1 MQRWNFKMEWRFLG
15 SISDARKSGCSG
27 VYLIVH
33 QGIFNRVVYVGVSCN
48 VGRRISEHYEGYLR
62 GNRTIYNAGH
72 NDDVYCLMSTYK
84 IRNHIK
90 YYQSLAKN
98 YEIWGSTTL
107 HFDSP
112 KNILAKNQTF
122 DATWE
127 SIAFEKYIP
136 QLVVWALPMA
146 NYSYSNATKIESV
159 IQSKLIKS
167 FDLRGFFNAKDLSI
181 LGKIEKPYLEK
192 IKYFILD
199 SPDVDAASKII
210 FNNLFSKEIDENF
223 SKEFHSQFESEVF
236 QREKET
242 LRKREIRNHKIS
254 LYENHSKPWTLKEME
269 KLRVMLVD
277 FDMSPTE
284 ISDYLGREPRSIS
297 KKIIENDK
305 ITNHKWRESVG
316 WL

>member
-1 MQRWNFKMEWRFLG
+1 MEWRFLG
-15 SISDARKSGCSG
+15 SLSDARRADCSG

-33 QGIFNRVVYVGVSCN
+33 QGLFNRVVYVGVSCN
-48 VGRRISEHYEGYLR
+48 VGRRINEHYEGYLR

-72 NDDVYCLMSTYK
+72 NDDVYRLMSTYK

-90 YYQSLAKN
+90 YYQSLARD

-107 HFDSP
+107 HFDTP

-146 NYSYSNATKIESV
+146 NYCYSNATKIESV

-167 FDLRGFFNAKDLSI
+167 FDLSGFFNAKYVSI
-181 LGKIEKPYLEK
+181 LGKIEKPYLK
-192 IKYFILD
+192 KVKCLIID
-199 SPDVDAASKII
+199 VPDVDSASKII
-210 FNNLFSKEIDENF
+210 FSNLYSKKIDENF
-223 SKEFHSQFESEVF
+223 CREFHSQFESEIS
-236 QREKET
+236 QREKGIQ
-242 LRKREIRNHKIS
+242 RRQEIRNHKIS
-254 LYENHSKPWTLKEME
+254 LHENYGKPWTLKEME

-284 ISDYLGREPRSIS
+284 ISDYLGRGPRSIS

>member
-1 MQRWNFKMEWRFLG
+1 MEWRFLG

-48 VGRRISEHYEGYLR
+48 VGRRINEHYEGYLR

-127 SIAFEKYIP
+127 SIVFEKYIP

-167 FDLRGFFNAKDLSI
+167 FDLRVFFNAKDLSI

-192 IKYFILD
+192 IKYFIID

-254 LYENHSKPWTLKEME
+254 LYENHGKPWTLKEME

>member
-1 MQRWNFKMEWRFLG
+1 MEWRFLG
-15 SISDARKSGCSG
+15 SISEARKSGCSG

-48 VGRRISEHYEGYLR
+48 VGRRINEHYEGYRR

-72 NDDVYCLMSTYK
+72 NDDVYSLMSTYK

-90 YYQSLAKN
+90 YYQSLAKE
-98 YEIWGSTTL
+98 YKIWGSTTL

-112 KNILAKNQTF
+112 KNILAKKQIF

-127 SIAFEKYIP
+127 SITFEKYIP

-146 NYSYSNATKIESV
+146 NYCYSNATKIESV

-167 FDLRGFFNAKDLSI
+167 FDLRGFFNVKELSI
-181 LGKIEKPYLEK
+181 LGKIENPHLEK
-192 IKYFILD
+192 IKYFIID
-199 SPDVDAASKII
+199 SPDVDAASKLI
-210 FNNLFSKEIDENF
+210 FSNLLSKKIDENF
-223 SKEFHSQFESEVF
+223 RKEFHSQFESIISP
-236 QREKET
+236 REKET
-242 LRKREIRNHKIS
+242 LRKRAIRENKVS
-254 LYENHSKPWTLKEME
+254 LYENHGKPWTLKEME

-305 ITNHKWRESVG
+305 VTNHKWRESVG

>member
-1 MQRWNFKMEWRFLG
+1 MEWRFLG

-48 VGRRISEHYEGYLR
+48 VGRRINEHFEGYLR

-72 NDDVYCLMSTYK
+72 NDDVYRLMSTYK

-146 NYSYSNATKIESV
+146 NYCYSNATKVESV
-159 IQSKLIKS
+159 IQSKFIKY
-167 FDLRGFFNAKDLSI
+167 FDLRGFFNAKHLSI

-192 IKYFILD
+192 IKYLIID
-199 SPDVDAASKII
+199 SPDVDAASKLI
-210 FNNLFSKEIDENF
+210 FDNLYAKKINGNF
-223 SKEFHSQFESEVF
+223 SKEFHSQFESEIF

-242 LRKREIRNHKIS
+242 KRKREIRNHKIS
-254 LYENHSKPWTLKEME
+254 LYENYGKPWTLKEME

-297 KKIIENDK
+297 NKISENDK

>member
-1 MQRWNFKMEWRFLG
+1 MEWRFLG
-15 SISDARKSGCSG
+15 SLSDARRAGCSG

-33 QGIFNRVVYVGVSCN
+33 QGLFNRVVYVGVSCN
-48 VGRRISEHYEGYLR
+48 VGRRINEHYEGYLR

-72 NDDVYCLMSTYK
+72 NDDVYRLMSTYK

-90 YYQSLAKN
+90 YYQSLARD

-107 HFDSP
+107 HFDTP

-146 NYSYSNATKIESV
+146 NYCYSNATKIESV

-167 FDLRGFFNAKDLSI
+167 FDLSGFFNAKYVSI
-181 LGKIEKPYLEK
+181 LGKIEKPYLK
-192 IKYFILD
+192 KVKCLIID
-199 SPDVDAASKII
+199 VPDVDSASKII
-210 FNNLFSKEIDENF
+210 FSNLYSKKFDENF
-223 SKEFHSQFESEVF
+223 CREFHSQFESEIS
-236 QREKET
+236 QREKGIQ
-242 LRKREIRNHKIS
+242 RRQEIRNHKIS
-254 LYENHSKPWTLKEME
+254 LHENYGKPWTLKEME

-284 ISDYLGREPRSIS
+284 ISDYLGRGPRSIS

>member
-1 MQRWNFKMEWRFLG
+1 MEWRFLG

-48 VGRRISEHYEGYLR
+48 VGRRINEHYEGYLR

-167 FDLRGFFNAKDLSI
+167 FYLRGFFNAKDLSI

-192 IKYFILD
+192 IKYFIID

-254 LYENHSKPWTLKEME
+254 LYENHGKPWTLKEME

>member
-1 MQRWNFKMEWRFLG
+1 MDFKMEWRFLG

-33 QGIFNRVVYVGVSCN
+33 QGLFNRVVYVGVSCN
-48 VGRRISEHYEGYLR
+48 VGRRIKEHYEGYLR

-72 NDDVYCLMSTYK
+72 NNDVYRFMSTYK
-84 IRNHIK
+84 IRNHTK
-90 YYQSLAKN
+90 YYQSLAKD
-98 YEIWGSTTL
+98 YKVWASTTL
-107 HFDSP
+107 CFDSP
-112 KNILAKNQTF
+112 NNILAKSQTF

-136 QLVVWALPMA
+136 QLIVWALPMA
-146 NYSYSNATKIESV
+146 NYCYSNATKIESA
-159 IQSKLIKS
+159 IQSKLIKY
-167 FDLRGFFNAKDLSI
+167 FDLRGFFNVKYLSI
-181 LGKIEKPYLEK
+181 LGKIEHPHLEK
-192 IKYFILD
+192 IKFFIIN
-199 SPDVDAASKII
+199 SPDVDLASQLI
-210 FNNLFSKEIDENF
+210 FSNLHTKEIDSNF
-223 SKEFHSQFESEVF
+223 SKEFLSQFESEIF

-242 LRKREIRNHKIS
+242 QSRLTIREDKIS
-254 LYENHSKPWTLKEME
+254 LYENHGKPWTLKEME

-297 KKIIENDK
+297 KKISENDK
-305 ITNHKWRESVG
+305 VSNHKWRESVR

>member
-1 MQRWNFKMEWRFLG
+1 MEWRFLG

-33 QGIFNRVVYVGVSCN
+33 QGGFNRVVYVGVSCN
-48 VGRRISEHYEGYLR
+48 VGRRIDEHYEGYLR

-72 NDDVYCLMSTYK
+72 NDDVYRFMSTYK

-90 YYQSLAKN
+90 YYQSLAKD

-136 QLVVWALPMA
+136 QLVVWALPIA
-146 NYSYSNATKIESV
+146 NYCYSNATKIESV

-167 FDLRGFFNAKDLSI
+167 FDLRGFFNVKNLSV
-181 LGKIEKPYLEK
+181 LGKIENPYLEN
-192 IKYFILD
+192 IKFFIID
-199 SPDVDAASKII
+199 SPDVDAASKLI
-210 FNNLFSKEIDENF
+210 FSNLCAKKIDENF
-223 SKEFHSQFESEVF
+223 NKEFYSQFESEIF

-242 LRKREIRNHKIS
+242 QTKRVIRNHKAS
-254 LYENHSKPWTLKEME
+254 LYKNHGKPWTLKEME

-277 FDMSPTE
+277 FDMSSTE

>member
-1 MQRWNFKMEWRFLG
+1 MEWRFLG

-48 VGRRISEHYEGYLR
+48 VGRRINEHYEGYLR

-107 HFDSP
+107 YFDSP

-127 SIAFEKYIP
+127 SIVFEKYIP

-167 FDLRGFFNAKDLSI
+167 FDLRVFFNAKDLSI

-192 IKYFILD
+192 IKYFIID

-236 QREKET
+236 QREKKT

-254 LYENHSKPWTLKEME
+254 LYENHGKPWTLKEME

>member
-1 MQRWNFKMEWRFLG
+1 MEWRFLG
-15 SISDARKSGCSG
+15 SLSDAGRAGCSG

-33 QGIFNRVVYVGVSCN
+33 QGLFNRVVYVGVSCN
-48 VGRRISEHYEGYLR
+48 VGRRINEHYEGYLR

-72 NDDVYCLMSTYK
+72 NDDVYRLMSTYK

-90 YYQSLAKN
+90 YYQSLARD

-107 HFDSP
+107 HFDTP

-146 NYSYSNATKIESV
+146 NYCYSNATKIESV

-167 FDLRGFFNAKDLSI
+167 FDLSGFFNAKYVSI
-181 LGKIEKPYLEK
+181 LGKIEKPYLK
-192 IKYFILD
+192 KVKCLIID
-199 SPDVDAASKII
+199 VPDVDSASKII
-210 FNNLFSKEIDENF
+210 FSNLYSKKIDENF
-223 SKEFHSQFESEVF
+223 CREFHSQFESEIS
-236 QREKET
+236 QREKGIQ
-242 LRKREIRNHKIS
+242 RRQEIRNHKIS
-254 LYENHSKPWTLKEME
+254 LHENYGKPWTLKEME

-284 ISDYLGREPRSIS
+284 ISDYLGRGPRSIS

>member
-1 MQRWNFKMEWRFLG
+1 MEWRFLG

-48 VGRRISEHYEGYLR
+48 VGRRINEHYEGYLR

-192 IKYFILD
+192 IKYFIID

-223 SKEFHSQFESEVF
+223 SKEFYSQFESEVF

-254 LYENHSKPWTLKEME
+254 LYENHGKPWTLKEME

-284 ISDYLGREPRSIS
+284 ISDYLGREPCSIS

>member
-1 MQRWNFKMEWRFLG
+1 MEWRFLG

-48 VGRRISEHYEGYLR
+48 VGRRINEHYEGYLR

-72 NDDVYCLMSTYK
+72 NDDVYRLMSTYK

-90 YYQSLAKN
+90 YYQSLAKS

-107 HFDSP
+107 YFDSP

-122 DATWE
+122 DAAWE

-167 FDLRGFFNAKDLSI
+167 FDLRGFFNATDLSI
-181 LGKIEKPYLEK
+181 LGKIEKPYLEN
-192 IKYFILD
+192 IKYFIID

-254 LYENHSKPWTLKEME
+254 LYENHGKPWTLKEME

-305 ITNHKWRESVG
+305 ITNNKWRESVG

>member
-1 MQRWNFKMEWRFLG
+1 M
-15 SISDARKSGCSG
+15 
-27 VYLIVH
+27 VH
-33 QGIFNRVVYVGVSCN
+33 QGLFNRVVYVGVSCN
-48 VGRRISEHYEGYLR
+48 VGRRINEHYEGYLR

-72 NDDVYCLMSTYK
+72 NDDVYRLMSTYK

-90 YYQSLAKN
+90 YYQSLARD

-107 HFDSP
+107 HFDTP

-146 NYSYSNATKIESV
+146 NYCYSNATKIESV

-167 FDLRGFFNAKDLSI
+167 FDLSGFFNAKYVSI
-181 LGKIEKPYLEK
+181 LGKIEKPYLK
-192 IKYFILD
+192 KVKCLIID
-199 SPDVDAASKII
+199 VPDVDSASKII
-210 FNNLFSKEIDENF
+210 FSNLYSKKIDENF
-223 SKEFHSQFESEVF
+223 CREFHSQFESEIS
-236 QREKET
+236 QREKGIQ
-242 LRKREIRNHKIS
+242 RRQEIRNHKIS
-254 LYENHSKPWTLKEME
+254 LHENYGKPWTLKEME

-284 ISDYLGREPRSIS
+284 ISDYLGRGPRSIS